1 MSTQVKPRVIFVQPA
16 YPHYRETFFRRI
28 LFSGDVDLQLYY
40 TASDGVVKEEKNG
53 FATAL
58 GQLKSMPFG
67 LFWQRGALNIPFK
80 RGDIFV
86 MTGSPRILSNLLLAI
101 KARLKGARIIWWGHY
116 WSATSKPWRFAL
128 RIKIMRLV
136 DSLLF
141 YTDREVD
148 EYKAKFGATD
158 KRPISALNN
167 GIDVEPI
174 QASRDLPFD
183 VEKRPRDLLFIG
195 RITEKS
201 EFGLVIKALAQPS
214 CSAVTLDVIG
224 AGELLQRY
232 KDLAEQL
239 GVADR
244 IVWHGANT
252 DESFIGSVAN
262 RCKLFIYP
270 GAVGL
275 SLIHALAYGL
285 PVLVHDD
292 RWKHMPEIAALEPGQ
307 NGNVFKLGDVES
319 MADVVARTLHSSM
332 QLEQMSA
339 AAVDSVDKRFNT
351 QVMAQR
357 FLDFVQIIKSNG

>member
-1 MSTQVKPRVIFVQPA
+1 
-16 YPHYRETFFRRI
+16 ETFFRRV
-28 LFSGDVDLQLYY
+28 FSSSNVSIELYY
-40 TASDGVVKEEKNG
+40 TARDGSVKEEEGG

-58 GQLKSMPFG
+58 GQLKPVPFG
-67 LFWQRGALNIPFK
+67 LFWQSGALSIPFM
-80 RGDIFV
+80 RGDIFA
-86 MTGSPRILSNLLLAI
+86 MTGSPRIVSNLLLAI

-128 RIKIMRLV
+128 RVKMMRLA
-136 DSLLF
+136 DALLF
-141 YTDREVD
+141 YTDQEVE
-148 EYKAKFGATD
+148 EYKVKFGATD

-174 QASRDLPFD
+174 QASRDLPFE

-201 EFGLVIKALAQPS
+201 ELGLVIKALAQPS

-232 KDLAEQL
+232 VDLAEQL

-252 DESFIGSVAN
+252 DEAFIGSVAN

-285 PVLVHDD
+285 PVIVHDD
-292 RWKHMPEIAALEPGQ
+292 RWKHMPEIAALEPGK

-319 MADVVARTLHSSM
+319 MAKVVAQTLQSSSVM
-332 QLEQMSA
+332 KKMSE
-339 AAVDSVDKRFNT
+339 AAVASVDTRYNT

-357 FLDFVQIIKSNG
+357 FLAFVQRINPSG